1 MVRETVPVTQASD
14 LRMGPD
20 MAHPQRDSNPHFI
33 TGRTAAAVLLPL
45 FFVLFCTVP
54 AWPEAKDGIFE
65 QSGILYPEGFDR
77 NTVGEVQ
84 GKVHGLV
91 FPASGPVRFLLTS
104 NKETYSVLVSPRWY
118 WEDLGIRIAD
128 GEEVRIG
135 GSKSLGKDG
144 NLYIIAQEI
153 RIPSQNKSFIL
164 RNDMGRPLW
173 KGAGQGSAGAQRGP
187 GSPSR
192 GFGGM
197 GSGAGGMGRG
207 RR

>member
-1 MVRETVPVTQASD
+1 MQASD

-20 MAHPQRDSNPHFI
+20 MGLPRRDSKSHLI

-45 FFVLFCTVP
+45 FFVLFCTMPV
-54 AWPEAKDGIFE
+54 WPEARDGAFE
-65 QSGILYPEGFDR
+65 QSGILYPEGFDQ

-84 GKVHGLV
+84 GKAHGLL

-104 NKETYSVLVSPRWY
+104 NKETYSVIVSPRWY
-118 WEDLGIRIAD
+118 WEDLGIKITD
-128 GEEVRIG
+128 GEEVRVS

-153 RIPSQNKSFIL
+153 RIPSQNKSFVV

-173 KGAGQGSAGAQRGP
+173 KGTGQGSTGARRGF

-197 GSGAGGMGRG
+197 GRG